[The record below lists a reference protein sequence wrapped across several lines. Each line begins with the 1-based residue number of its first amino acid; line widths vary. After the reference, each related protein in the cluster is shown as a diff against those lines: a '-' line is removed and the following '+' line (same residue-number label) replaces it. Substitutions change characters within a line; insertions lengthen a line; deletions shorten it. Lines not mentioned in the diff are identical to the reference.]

1 MTLSN
6 ILVVDSSYRDTTV
19 YPLTTSFEI
28 PVNSPQQV
36 HEYVDTPLIF
46 FRWSQTESSV
56 TGTVIGGSTTN
67 IILSSEF
74 YVAISNYYIG
84 SVIQFIDS
92 SSNVIEASR
101 IISYIPNQNAVI
113 LENAIMTD
121 TISSTTEVKI
131 NYFDSVSLPLHIQIT
146 GYVDG
151 VISEYNH
158 LYLYNRTKNL
168 IFEIY
173 ELDRYGFVTLSES
186 MTDTYD
192 LNDFFEIR
200 NNAFHYKLSSSTY
213 YISILTYE
221 LLYERFNHL
230 VTYIPGEKVYILP
243 DPSNTML
250 SAPDRPQTYTVASV
264 DPLQLNLVDYGGN
277 YVLGFKYYIV
287 PERKLLDTDY
297 TDCYQLLVAEIA
309 ATLDALDHGIPNP
322 SNHVL
327 YIGNYRFGSLLY
339 FEYSQFKNWIVV
351 NNFDTYVDILLYLA
365 SVDTILDIFF
375 LTKVIQNIS
384 SNVANSSFPQNPICF
399 QISLES
405 LILPNKYV
413 KGYKQLL
420 SFFPYVIVKLYNT
433 STANKTKNYA
443 IISNN
448 PTSSVSQFF
457 CPIGNLLNPNII
469 RFVEISSSM
478 TQSLQLNPYDDLL
491 FQVCLPDG
499 SILEYEENALAV
511 LGSNPNILPNY
522 TLVLEN
528 RSGFTISNT
537 VCAIFSLK
545 TTT

>member
-6 ILVVDSSYRDTTV
+6 ILVVDSSYRDTKV
-19 YPLTTSFEI
+19 YPLNTSFEI

-36 HEYVDTPLIF
+36 TESVDTPLIF
-46 FRWSQTESSV
+46 FSWSQTQSSV
-56 TGTVIGGSTTN
+56 TGTIIGASTTN

-74 YVAISNYYIG
+74 YVGIYNYYIG
-84 SVIQFIDS
+84 NVIQFLDS
-92 SSNVIEASR
+92 SSDVIEASR
-101 IISYIPNQNAVI
+101 VVSYIPDKNTVI
-113 LENAIMTD
+113 LENAVTTD
-121 TISSTTEVKI
+121 TISSTTLVKI
-131 NYFDSVSLPLHIQIT
+131 NYFDSLSLPFHIQIT

-168 IFEIY
+168 IFEIS
-173 ELDRYGFVTLSES
+173 ELDRYGFVTLLES
-186 MTDTYD
+186 MTDTYN
-192 LNDFFEIR
+192 LNDLFEIR
-200 NNAFHYKLSSSTY
+200 NNSFRYKLSSSSY

-221 LLYERFNHL
+221 LLYEL
-230 VTYIPGEKVYILP
+230 YSTVTYIPGEQVYILP
-243 DPSNTML
+243 DPSNTVVDT
-250 SAPDRPQTYTVASV
+250 PERPQIYRVLSI
-264 DPLQLNLVDYGGN
+264 DPLQLTLVDFGGN
-277 YVLGFKYYIV
+277 YQMGNYYIV
-287 PERKLLDTDY
+287 PERKLSDSHY
-297 TDCYQLLVAEIA
+297 TDCSQLSVIQVA
-309 ATLDALDHGIPNP
+309 ATLDAMDLAIPNP

-327 YIGNYRFGSLLY
+327 YIGNFRFGSLLY
-339 FEYSQFKNWIVV
+339 FVYSQFKNWIVV
-351 NNFDTYVDILLYLA
+351 DNFDRYISILLELSSA
-365 SVDTILDIFF
+365 ATVLDIFF
-375 LTKVIQNIS
+375 LTKVKQNIS

-399 QISLES
+399 EISLES

-420 SFFPYVIVKLYNT
+420 SFFPYVIVKLYNS
-433 STANKTKNYA
+433 STANKTKNYS

-457 CPIGNLLNPNII
+457 CPIGNLLNPNLI
-469 RFVEISSSM
+469 RFVEISSDM
-478 TQSLQLNPYDDLL
+478 VQSLQLNPYDDLL

-528 RSGFTISNT
+528 RVGFTISNT